1 MQQFGLISAAK
12 IAIPAQIMPPHLKRP
27 LRTPASCFNWHGLR
41 KKQLAIAPETR
52 APMSRPAGAAR
63 VLIVEDDAIVRDIVT
78 GCLEADGFSTVSAAD
93 AGTAEALLAAGGF
106 DLVLVDVQLPD
117 GSGFDLVERLRRQR
131 DIAVIYM
138 TGMGSPDARVRG
150 LESGDDYIVK
160 PVEVR
165 ELVARVRAVLR
176 RYRRTPAP
184 PVRTLPVLE
193 FSGWTLDLVR
203 RELADPTAGLVRLTR
218 AEFDLLAALVQ
229 AAGSPLGRDYLLEVV
244 SSAESDT
251 KARTI
256 DVMVSRIRKKLAAA
270 APPTPIIITEPGA
283 GYSFQA
289 PRPASDT

>member
-1 MQQFGLISAAK
+1 
-12 IAIPAQIMPPHLKRP
+12 
-27 LRTPASCFNWHGLR
+27 
-41 KKQLAIAPETR
+41 
-52 APMSRPAGAAR
+52 MSRPTGAR
-63 VLIVEDDAIVRDIVT
+63 VLIVEDDAIVREIVA
-78 GCLEADGFSTVSAAD
+78 GCLAAEGFQTASAAS
-93 AGTAEALLAAGGF
+93 AAAAETLINLGSF
-106 DLVLVDVQLPD
+106 DLALVDVQLPD
-117 GSGFDLVERLRRQR
+117 GSGLDLVERLRRQR

-138 TGMGSPDARVRG
+138 TGLGSPDARVRG
-150 LESGDDYIVK
+150 LETGDDYIVK

-176 RYRRTPAP
+176 RYRRTAAP
-184 PVRTLPVLE
+184 PRTLPVLE

-203 RELADPTAGLVRLTR
+203 RELADPAAGLVRLTR

-270 APPTPIIITEPGA
+270 APPVPLIVTEPGA
-283 GYSFQA
+283 GYSFKA
-289 PRPASDT
+289 PGKAPSA